1 MPHKPRRPIAA
12 ALLTLM
18 AAALACSPAAGATA
32 TPLLAL
38 TQAAATITA
47 AANIMATSN
56 AAPTA
61 ARLATQPPAATV
73 ASSATAAGSPTPG
86 AGASLAPTQAVT
98 ATAETAASATPGAS
112 GQTTALDPCTLITS
126 ADATT
131 ILGTPATDGEATSG
145 YCTYQDAG
153 AKSQTVRVFA
163 FQSAQ
168 SITGAILGDTS
179 ELLIGDT
186 AATAQV
192 NADVKS
198 RDWVAAVNDMIASPA
213 GMSNRTLVKLDGLG
227 DAALF
232 AHLAL
237 GGRRLAFAL
246 VANKDVVIG
255 FTLALVAGDATATQK
270 AVVPLLHSILAKLPP
285 SFTVNGAP

>member
-112 GQTTALDPCTLITS
+112 GQATALDPCTLITT

-131 ILGTPATDGEATSG
+131 ILGTPATDGVAISG
-145 YCTYQDAG
+145 YCTYQDAR
-153 AKSQTVRVFA
+153 AKSQTVHVFA
-163 FQSAQ
+163 FQSRQ
-168 SITGAILGDTS
+168 SITGAILCDVS

-198 RDWVAAVNDMIASPA
+198 GDWVAAVNAMIASPA
-213 GMSNRTLVKLDGLG
+213 AMPDRTMVKVDGVG
-227 DAALF
+227 DAAMF

-237 GGRRLAFAL
+237 GGRRLDFAL
-246 VANKDVVIG
+246 VAKKDVVIG
-255 FTLALVAGDATATQK
+255 FTLALVAGDAAATQK
-270 AVVPLLHSILAKLPP
+270 AVVPLLQSILARLPP